1 MKDWGHMKFENE
13 REIACWNTF
22 QAKHS
27 VTHGNWIT
35 IIIMLIHW
43 YTDVNNLSLPLVL
56 EFAVYFNKMKDW
68 GHMKFENESEIA
80 CWNTFQAKH
89 SVTHGNWITIIIML
103 IHWYT
108 YVNNLSLPLV
118 LEFAVYFNK
127 MKDWGHMKFENES
140 EIACWNTFQA
150 KHGVTHGNWMTII
163 IMLIQ
168 WYTYVNYLFY
178 L

>member
-1 MKDWGHMKFENE
+1 MKDWG
-13 REIACWNTF
+13 
-22 QAKHS
+22 
-27 VTHGNWIT
+27 
-35 IIIMLIHW
+35 L
-43 YTDVNNLSLPLVL
+43 
-56 EFAVYFNKMKDW
+56 
-68 GHMKFENESEIA
+68 MKFENESEIA

-150 KHGVTHGNWMTII
+150 KHSVTLVNWMTII
-163 IMLIQ
+163 IMLIHWSTPINSFHQ
-168 WYTYVNYLFY
+168 LSYCEFAVYIE
-178 L
+178 

>member
-1 MKDWGHMKFENE
+1 
-13 REIACWNTF
+13 
-22 QAKHS
+22 
-27 VTHGNWIT
+27 
-35 IIIMLIHW
+35 MLIHW
-43 YTDVNNLSLPLVL
+43 YTYVNNLSLPLVL

-150 KHGVTHGNWMTII
+150 KYSVTHGNWITII
-163 IMLIQ
+163 IMLIHWSTPINSFHQ
-168 WYTYVNYLFY
+168 LLVCEFAVYFK
-178 L
+178 

>member
-1 MKDWGHMKFENE
+1 
-13 REIACWNTF
+13 
-22 QAKHS
+22 
-27 VTHGNWIT
+27 
-35 IIIMLIHW
+35 MLIHW
-43 YTDVNNLSLPLVL
+43 YTYVNNLSLPLVL

-108 YVNNLSLPLV
+108 YVNNLSLHLV

-127 MKDWGHMKFENES
+127 MKHWGHMKFENKS
-140 EIACWNTFQA
+140 EIAS
-150 KHGVTHGNWMTII
+150 
-163 IMLIQ
+163 
-168 WYTYVNYLFY
+168 
-178 L
+178 